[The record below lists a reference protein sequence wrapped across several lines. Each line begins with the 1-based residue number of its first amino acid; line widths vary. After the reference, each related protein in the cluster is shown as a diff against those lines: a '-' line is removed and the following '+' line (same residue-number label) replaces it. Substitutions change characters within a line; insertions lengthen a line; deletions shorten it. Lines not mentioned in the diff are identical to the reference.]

1 MRNEDDIMAVLESVL
16 QDCSADE
23 AQVEYRSSD
32 GLATR
37 FADNAITQN
46 VAGRDEEISV
56 EVAFGSRH
64 GSATTN
70 KVNEEALQA
79 AVDRAE
85 EAAHASPEDPEHV
98 PLPPPQ
104 TYPTVPPRYEEGV
117 RQMEPAKLADGV
129 LEGVKTAQEAN
140 CTASGLF
147 ETNCRTRAIANSRGL
162 YAFDRHSMVDFS
174 ITVQGE
180 TGSGFYWCNGE
191 APRAVSPADA
201 AEQALETARA
211 TEDPE
216 PIGPGDYTVIFEPQA
231 TFDLLKFML
240 FEMSARDA
248 DEGTTAFQERVGE
261 QVFDK
266 RVTLQTRIDDPD
278 LPAPPFG
285 KDGLAARNT
294 TWAQEGVLERLRH
307 SRYWAR
313 EKGTVAD
320 PLLFPIFMAGG
331 NHSIQEMISGCD
343 RGLLVKRLWYI
354 RLVDRKE
361 LLLTGLTRDGLFLV
375 EDGEVR
381 RPLQN
386 LRFNQSPIEFL
397 QNVTALGPAR
407 RIGPYA
413 KVPAVVSS
421 DFTFTSTT
429 ESV

>member
-16 QDCSADE
+16 QECSADE

-46 VAGRDEEISV
+46 VGGRDEEISV

-70 KVNEEALQA
+70 RVDAEALQA

-85 EAAHASPEDPEHV
+85 EAAHASPEDPEYV
-98 PLPPPQ
+98 PLPGPQ
-104 TYPTVPPRYEEGV
+104 AYPTVPPRYQEDVAQLDPADMANGV
-117 RQMEPAKLADGV
+117 QEA
-129 LEGVKTAQEAN
+129 VKTAEETDY
-140 CTASGLF
+140 TASGLY
-147 ETNCRTRAIANSRGL
+147 ETDCRTRAVANSKGL
-162 YAFDRHSMVDFS
+162 YAFDRHSMVEFS
-174 ITVQGE
+174 VTVQGG
-180 TGSGFYWCNGE
+180 TGSGFSWRNGE
-191 APRAVSPADA
+191 SPRAVSPGEAAD
-201 AEQALETARA
+201 QALETARA

-216 PIGPGDYTVIFEPQA
+216 PIGPGEYTVIFEPQA
-231 TFDLLKFML
+231 TFDLLKFMI

-248 DEGTTAFQERVGE
+248 DEGTTAFQGRVGE
-261 QVFDK
+261 QLFDEK
-266 RVTLQTRIDDPD
+266 ITLETRIDDPD
-278 LPAPPFG
+278 LPAPAFG
-285 KDGLAARNT
+285 RDGLAARNT
-294 TWAQEGVLERLRH
+294 TWAREGVLERLRH

-313 EKGTVAD
+313 EKETVPDA
-320 PLLFPIFMAGG
+320 LLFPIFMSGG
-331 NHSIQEMISGCD
+331 DRSVDEMVSDCN

-354 RLVDRKE
+354 RFVDRKE

-375 EDGEVR
+375 EDGEVAG
-381 RPLQN
+381 PVQN
-386 LRFNQSPIEFL
+386 LRFNESPINFL

-407 RIGPYA
+407 RVGPYA
-413 KVPAVVSS
+413 KVPAVTSK